1 MGRCL
6 YLESVHY
13 TYRSLRK
20 VKKVRFNTWLNRP
33 TFIPCPQWWCCLTA
47 LGAMRGPSN
56 IRLLQI
62 SIQKHTMD
70 KEAKARKGQRIGG
83 WRIQNRSHLLWEAS
97 HTDIIRVTKFSQT
110 QSIQQL
116 RLEPAN
122 SRVCIVQ
129 LWYLEKK
136 KKHPLVAAHTRSVI
150 YPGDKYWLSPVCVHN
165 SQCLP
170 GQLLTGD
177 GI

>member
-1 MGRCL
+1 M
-6 YLESVHY
+6 YQ
-13 TYRSLRK
+13 SLRK
-20 VKKVRFNTWLNRP
+20 VKKVTFKTWLELP
-33 TFIPCPQWWCCLTA
+33 PFISLSPAVMLSDCPRIYERTKQHKMT
-47 LGAMRGPSN
+47 SN
-56 IRLLQI
+56 ICPEAYNGQ
-62 SIQKHTMD
+62 D
-70 KEAKARKGQRIGG
+70 KETEARKGQRTRD
-83 WRIQNRSHLLWEAS
+83 WRIQNIGPIFCG
-97 HTDIIRVTKFSQT
+97 TRVTRAVSGWLNVSFSQT
-110 QSIQQL
+110 QSIKKL

-122 SRVCIVQ
+122 SGVCIVQ

-136 KKHPLVAAHTRSVI
+136 KKHKTNHPTLVAAHTRSVI